1 MSETKHWWQGYPWRM
16 VQTNFREIDMA
27 DIDAET
33 YASDL
38 ADFGATVVTLNA
50 GGILASYESRLPY
63 HMVSK
68 YLTGSSLKEMVDACH
83 AKGIRVIARMDFS
96 KIPYAV
102 YEQHP
107 DWAFR
112 TADGGIINQN
122 GFVQTCQ
129 NSEYQQEKV
138 MEILKELLTTHPFDG
153 VYCNMSGFVATGYD
167 GSIYGFC
174 TCDRCK
180 AGFKAAFNIRN
191 FIF

>member
-1 MSETKHWWQGYPWRM
+1 M
-16 VQTNFREIDMA
+16 VQTNFREIDM
-27 DIDAET
+27 DGIDAES
-33 YASDL
+33 YAKSL

-50 GGILASYESRLPY
+50 GGILASYESKLPY
-63 HMVSK
+63 HTVSK
-68 YLTGSSLKEMVDACH
+68 YLTGSSLKEIVDACH
-83 AKGIRVIARMDFS
+83 KRGIRVVARMDFS

-107 DWAFR
+107 NWAFR

-129 NSEYQQEKV
+129 NGEYQQEKV
-138 MEILKELLTTHPFDG
+138 MEILTELLTTHPFDG

-167 GSIYGFC
+167 GSIYGMC

-180 AGFKAAFNIRN
+180 AGFKAAFHLVVPD
-191 FIF
+191 

>member
-50 GGILASYESRLPY
+50 GGILASYESKLPY

-107 DWAFR
+107 DLYAKAMTFEK
-112 TADGGIINQN
+112 DGYTWNQGESLAELAKPERVRQIKLDIIKRQE
-122 GFVQTCQ
+122 QARK
-129 NSEYQQEKV
+129 QQQGTTLV
-138 MEILKELLTTHPFDG
+138 DILGDDI
-153 VYCNMSGFVATGYD
+153 M
-167 GSIYGFC
+167 C
-174 TCDRCK
+174 TNC
-180 AGFKAAFNIRN
+180 
-191 FIF
+191 FI